1 MLPSSPFPGLVEF
14 DPVELGDAAM
24 AVARQALADG
34 GPVEAVGIANQ
45 RTSTIVWDRRTG
57 EPVGPGIGWQD
68 LRTVGECLTLQS
80 QGIRVSPNAS
90 ATKVAY
96 LLGLVDQDRWEHLA
110 FGTVDTWLAWI
121 LSEGRL
127 HLTDATNAGVTGL
140 RLGDGTG
147 WSPRVLDAL
156 EPARLGPARPSSIRP
171 AWSARPPPYPARPP
185 SPASPATSRR
195 R

>member
-1 MLPSSPFPGLVEF
+1 MSILVIDVGTSGVRAAIVRPDATVEHVHRRAALPSSPVPGLVEF
-14 DPVELGDAAM
+14 DPVELADAAM
-24 AVARQALADG
+24 AVARLALADG

-68 LRTVGECLTLQS
+68 LRTVGECLALQG

-96 LLGLVDQDRWEHLA
+96 LLGLVDKDRWEHLA
-110 FGTVDTWLAWI
+110 FGTVDTWLAWK
-121 LSEGRL
+121 LSDGRL

-140 RLGDGTG
+140 R
-147 WSPRVLDAL
+147 
-156 EPARLGPARPSSIRP
+156 PAGVELLHG
-171 AWSARPPPYPARPP
+171 
-185 SPASPATSRR
+185 
-195 R
+195 